1 MILPWPYC
9 VVLLI
14 YLLWCSPLKPTST
27 FLFCC
32 VVSRF
37 SSMNQF
43 ATGSTLQGI
52 DRNEYSGA
60 DRSTGLLQ
68 FDVNQLMQFDLI
80 LNLMIPG
87 PNPPNPI

>member
-1 MILPWPYC
+1 
-9 VVLLI
+9 
-14 YLLWCSPLKPTST
+14 
-27 FLFCC
+27 
-32 VVSRF
+32 
-37 SSMNQF
+37 MNQF

-87 PNPPNPI
+87 PNSPNPI